1 MLQCCHGNVWIFHG
15 NITLLKLIETDYLD
29 NTLVYTHNIIVI
41 HTFTI
46 IIKFCIYITPIQN
59 LYIMHVLTWHPVETI
74 PAIVTSLRIGFDGKQ
89 ILCSQKNGMR
99 SPRVTPAETVIVFCP
114 PGVVAE

>member
-1 MLQCCHGNVWIFHG
+1 MQLY
-15 NITLLKLIETDYLD
+15 NIYMYGESTTFIIHS
-29 NTLVYTHNIIVI
+29 NTNISKNM
-41 HTFTI
+41 I
-46 IIKFCIYITPIQN
+46 ISIINFYYN
-59 LYIMHVLTWHPVETI
+59 YVLTWHPVETI